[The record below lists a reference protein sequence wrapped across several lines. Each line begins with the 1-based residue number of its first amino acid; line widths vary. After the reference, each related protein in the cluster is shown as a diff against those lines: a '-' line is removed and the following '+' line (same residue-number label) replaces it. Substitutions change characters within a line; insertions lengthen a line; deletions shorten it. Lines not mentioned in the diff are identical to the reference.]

1 MVWSPNEE
9 ETTSSPEVMKITLSW
24 GPEKEIQSGYNVT
37 LTFNTPVTTP
47 QTISPL
53 GILKKINKTH

>member
-47 QTISPL
+47 QTYFATGYS
-53 GILKKINKTH
+53 KENK